1 MISPLC
7 LVRKMKILSQRG
19 HLFLFYM
26 CYFSKKVSLVSHHL
40 IMVNILFYLPTYFL
54 LSIIFL
60 MINKI
65 SMKKYKNK
73 TLTFLKNSMIEW
85 NVHLSLAHSGTES
98 CFRWKVHLFLLET
111 YLSNLKYII
120 CMMSVQITCVI

>member
-1 MISPLC
+1 MSSEKNENSVSKRPSL
-7 LVRKMKILSQRG
+7 
-19 HLFLFYM
+19 LFLFSM
-26 CYFSKKVSLVSHHL
+26 CYFSKKVTLVSHHL

-98 CFRWKVHLFLLET
+98 CFR
-111 YLSNLKYII
+111 
-120 CMMSVQITCVI
+120 